1 MSPLKQS
8 DTRDESTEGR
18 RRSFYTDNILCARL
32 GEWARGERSDTELRK
47 VGRRKRRRFHFQE
60 TTVTEEEGV
69 ERHISHQKGER
80 ENKERHG

>member
-1 MSPLKQS
+1 MNPQREEEEGASTQIIS
-8 DTRDESTEGR
+8 YVRD
-18 RRSFYTDNILCARL
+18 L
-32 GEWARGERSDTELRK
+32 GNGRGERSDTELRK